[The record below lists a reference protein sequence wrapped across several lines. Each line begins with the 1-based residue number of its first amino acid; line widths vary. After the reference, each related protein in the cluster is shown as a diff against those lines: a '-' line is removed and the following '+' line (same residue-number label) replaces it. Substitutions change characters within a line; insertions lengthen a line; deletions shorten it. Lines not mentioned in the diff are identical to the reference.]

1 VQSVASVWQT
11 QYGEPQDVIFDEG
24 AVMEEQK
31 PLGIFSWIIIVFLL
45 LVVLGVMGGTFF
57 PDSFLGQPL

>member
-1 VQSVASVWQT
+1 
-11 QYGEPQDVIFDEG
+11 
-24 AVMEEQK
+24 MEEQK